1 LLVEMKNEKKE
12 IPIWHDIRE
21 NINNIEKYEDEI
33 KKKLKYKIDIYE
45 HKINLMISY
54 LFGTS
59 IDETYK
65 KKKEEYATI
74 GNDFYVDTINDIDAL
89 ILDIHKTARK
99 ARKKSIA
106 IPLNPKYEE
115 WSKEI
120 LEYSENIADNE
131 IFKGVCRPLQ
141 AVIKICFNKFL
152 YPAPGYKD
160 RKNRGMER
168 VNVTHKHLSEIREW
182 ELGLCHNFKEY
193 DFTNFFGGAYKPDY
207 NVYFNKLL
215 ERNDYYNKNDIRE
228 TMILKN
234 VVFNPSSNEKYH
246 YNEYLDIVRKIKREY
261 IKKYDDDMNINTKL
275 FLTKKDGKKGKE
287 PHDILKSNV
296 ISSLKSKSKNILTE
310 YANYDVVDLDQKK
323 VYECGHTSAKKLLDC
338 FGEEYKEIKNINQFY
353 VLQFYDKNNKSKL
366 YKFQKMDTY
375 R

>member
-1 LLVEMKNEKKE
+1 MKNEKKE

-33 KKKLKYKIDIYE
+33 KKKLRKYKIDIYE
-45 HKINLMISY
+45 QKICQMISY

-59 IDETYK
+59 IDETYRK
-65 KKKEEYATI
+65 KTEEYATI
-74 GNDFYVDTINDIDAL
+74 GNDFNVDTINDTDAL
-89 ILDIHKTARK
+89 ILDIHKTIRK
-99 ARKKSIA
+99 ARKKSVA
-106 IPLNPKYEE
+106 IPLNPKYEK

-120 LEYSENIADNE
+120 LEYSEIMSDKE
-131 IFKGVCRPLQ
+131 IYKGVYRPIQ
-141 AVIKICFNKFL
+141 EVIKICFKKFT

-193 DFTNFFGGAYKPDY
+193 DFDNFLGGAYEPNY

-215 ERNDYYNKNDIRE
+215 EKNDYYNENDVRK

-234 VVFNPSSNEKYH
+234 VIFNPSSNEKYH
-246 YNEYLDIVRKIKREY
+246 YKEYLNIIRKMKRGY
-261 IKKYDDDMNINTKL
+261 IIKYDSEMPINTKL
-275 FLTKKDGKKGKE
+275 FLTKKDGKMGKE
-287 PHDILKSNV
+287 PHDILKTNV
-296 ISSLKSKSKNILTE
+296 ISSLNNKSQNVITE
-310 YANYDVVDLDQKK
+310 YANYDVVDLNQKK
-323 VYECGHTSAKKLLDC
+323 IYECGHTSAKKLLDC
-338 FGEEYKEIKNINQFY
+338 FSGEYREIKNINQFY
-353 VLQFYDKNNKSKL
+353 ILQYYDKKNNSKL